1 MELSGSNRK
10 RSDLTHREKQQGSLA
25 EPVSLNQEKQ
35 SVQES
40 DLEHVVPPAEKRR
53 SGKKSTK

>member
-1 MELSGSNRK
+1 MEQSGSTRK
-10 RSDLTHREKQQGSLA
+10 RSDLTHREKQQGPPA
-25 EPVSLNQEKQ
+25 EPVSLNQAKQ

-53 SGKKSTK
+53 SGKKSVK